1 MMAGRLKVLMFSA
14 FLMLVAVGGCGTTG
28 AKRPQPG
35 VDGEASDPKLGAR
48 LLLPREF
55 SRYGITAG
63 QENSSDWENPISL
76 ASSVPGSF
84 AGKDVAGGAGV
95 ASLPALMLVGVQ
107 DAAQAAA
114 QKRIV
119 VYTAGLRVVVADI
132 RAAMDR
138 AEAFA
143 ASMQGYVQEIDGDR
157 IVLRIPA
164 ERFDEALRQAE
175 ALGEVSHREVKA
187 LDVTEEYVDLDARL
201 RSAEKLRDRLLALI
215 EKTDDV
221 KAMLEIERE
230 LGRVNEEIER
240 LTGRMNALRNK
251 VAFSAISI
259 TFERVAS
266 QAQTFAETRR
276 LPFYWLHT
284 LRPEN
289 LWR

>member
-1 MMAGRLKVLMFSA
+1 MMARRMKVRMFSA
-14 FLMLVAVGGCGTTG
+14 LLMLVGAGGCATNEDI
-28 AKRPQPG
+28 RHQLR
-35 VDGEASDPKLGAR
+35 ASDPSLGSR
-48 LLLPREF
+48 LRLPREF
-55 SRYGITAG
+55 SKNGETAG
-63 QENSSDWENPISL
+63 QDFSLDLKNPTSL
-76 ASSVPGSF
+76 ASSVPETL
-84 AGKDVAGGAGV
+84 AGKDVAGAAGA

-132 RAAMDR
+132 REAMDR
-138 AEAFA
+138 AEALS

-164 ERFDEALRQAE
+164 ERFDDALRQAE

-201 RSAEKLRDRLLALI
+201 RSAEKLRDRLLALL

-221 KAMLEIERE
+221 KAMLEVERE

-251 VAFSAISI
+251 VAYSAISI

-266 QAQTFAETRR
+266 RTQTLAESRR

-284 LRPEN
+284 LRPED